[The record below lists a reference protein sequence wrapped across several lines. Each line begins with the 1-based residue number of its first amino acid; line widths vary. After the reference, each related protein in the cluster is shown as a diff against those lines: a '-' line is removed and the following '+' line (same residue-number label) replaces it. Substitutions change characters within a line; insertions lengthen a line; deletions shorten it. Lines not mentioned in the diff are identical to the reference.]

1 MVLMLAI
8 FFQPHVAFAQL
19 RGNTNT
25 LLNPL
30 CPTND
35 PSCDR
40 SDVEGLL
47 NSIVDWLLRIATPI
61 AVGMILIGAFQMV
74 FAGGNEERFKLG
86 KKTVLYTAIGYAI
99 ILIGRGI
106 TLVIQDFLS
115 H

>member
-1 MVLMLAI
+1 MFMLLLLLSQSHFAL
-8 FFQPHVAFAQL
+8 AQL
-19 RGNTNT
+19 TGNTNG

-30 CPTND
+30 CPSND
-35 PSCDR
+35 PSCAR

-47 NSIVDWLLRIATPI
+47 NSIVDWLLKIATPI

-74 FAGGNEERFKLG
+74 FAGGDEEKFKLG
-86 KKTVLYTAIGYAI
+86 KKTILYTSIGYAI
-99 ILIGRGI
+99 ILVGRGI